1 MHNHSKVNLDDLRYF
16 LALARHGRLVAA
28 GERLGVEHTT
38 VSRRLAALERAVGHR
53 LFERTR
59 TGWAL
64 THAGRRLMPHAER
77 IEAEALLAF
86 SGTEGEARP
95 VSGVVRLIATD
106 AAGSVMVAPALAPLH
121 AQHPGIEL
129 ELVTTSALIS
139 QHTGQFDV
147 AITLHRPQL
156 PRLHVRR
163 LCDYALRLYA
173 APSYLARAE
182 PIRVTADLADHEMVW
197 YIESLLDL
205 PELRVFNEVS
215 ETATFSFRSSN
226 VFAQLEAVAA
236 GLGVGLLPCFLADGD
251 PRVEPVLHHEL
262 QVERTFWMIVPSA
275 LVNVETVQIVCD
287 HVTQWF
293 QYRADVLKPPLG
305 QAGEASP

>member
-1 MHNHSKVNLDDLRYF
+1 MYCADVHINQKVNLDDLRYF

-38 VSRRLAALERAVGHR
+38 VSRRLAALEKAVGRR

-64 THAGRRLMPHAER
+64 TGAGRRLLPHAER

-86 SGTEGEARP
+86 SDADDETRS
-95 VSGVVRLIATD
+95 VSGLVRIVATD
-106 AAGSVMVAPALAPLH
+106 AAGSVLVTPALAPLH
-121 AQHPGIEL
+121 ARHPGIDL

-147 AITLHRPQL
+147 AVTLHRPEL
-156 PRLHVRR
+156 PRLHARPLGEYV
-163 LCDYALRLYA
+163 LRLYA
-173 APSYLARAE
+173 APDYLRRRAE
-182 PIRVTADLADHEMVW
+182 IRTPDDLAEHEMIW

-205 PELRVFNEVS
+205 PELRVFHQVS
-215 ETATFSFRSSN
+215 ETAAFAFRSSN

-236 GLGVGLLPCFLADGD
+236 GMGIGLLPAFLAEGD
-251 PRVEPVLHHEL
+251 PRVAPVLAAEL
-262 QVERTFWMIVPSA
+262 EVARTFWMIVPSA
-275 LVNVETVQIVCD
+275 LLNVERVRIVCE
-287 HVTQWF
+287 HLAAWF
-293 QYRADVLKPPLG
+293 EEQADTLRPPP
-305 QAGEASP
+305 AER

>member
-1 MHNHSKVNLDDLRYF
+1 MHSYSKVNLDDLRYF

-38 VSRRLAALERAVGHR
+38 VSRRVAALEKAVGHR

-59 TGWAL
+59 TGWAF
-64 THAGRRLMPHAER
+64 TDAGRRLLPHAER
-77 IEAEALLAF
+77 IEGEALLAF
-86 SGTEGEARP
+86 AAPEGADRP

-106 AAGSVMVAPALAPLH
+106 AVGSVIVAPALAPLH
-121 AQHPGIEL
+121 EQHPGIAL

-139 QHTGQFDV
+139 HQTGQFDV

-156 PRLHVRR
+156 PRFQVRR

-173 APSYLARAE
+173 APSYLAKAE
-182 PIRVTADLADHEMVW
+182 PIRSAADLADHEMVW

-205 PELRVFNEVS
+205 PELRFFHEVS
-215 ETATFSFRSSN
+215 ETASFAFRSSN

-236 GLGVGLLPCFLADGD
+236 GIGVGLLPCFLAEQD
-251 PRVEPVLHHEL
+251 PRVEPVLQHEL
-262 QVERTFWMIVPSA
+262 EVARTFWMIVPSA
-275 LVNVETVQIVCD
+275 QVNVERVRIVCD
-287 HVTQWF
+287 HVARWF
-293 QYRADVLKPPLG
+293 EDRADVLKPPLPPT
-305 QAGEASP
+305 A